1 MVEEKP
7 TLEENLNDAKIV
19 IEIIDKYIGLL
30 EELKVISLS
39 LKKDMVEL
47 EEEVKKAKEK

>member
-1 MVEEKP
+1 MVEGKH
-7 TLEENLNDAKIV
+7 TLEENLSDAKMV
-19 IEIIDKYIGLL
+19 IQTIDKYIGLL

-47 EEEVKKAKEK
+47 EEEVKKTKEK